1 MRRKMLPR
9 VIFGTSCLGN
19 LYTQTSYE
27 HKKAIISACVEASE
41 DGLMFDTA
49 GKYGA
54 GMSLEVLAKGLKEIG
69 IGRNEVKISNKLGW
83 YRVPLIGTEPTFE
96 KGVWAGLSHDA
107 VQKISYEGI
116 LECYHQGNEL
126 LGDYQAQY
134 VSVHDPDEYL
144 AGAADAGDYQKR
156 YKDILD
162 AYIALAE
169 LKKMGA
175 VHSIGIGAKDWRVIQ
190 KISKD
195 IMLDYVMIANSL
207 TVYAHPKA
215 LLEFISELKKNG
227 VSVINSA
234 IFHGGF
240 LTGGDFYNYE
250 KVDVDS
256 EAGRKLL
263 SWRKNFFTLC
273 DKYHLLP
280 AEACFGYVSQIN
292 DVESIAL
299 STTRP
304 GKVQENIDMINK
316 EIPQA
321 FWLELDKIKN

>member
-1 MRRKMLPR
+1 MRDKILPG

-27 HKKAIISACVEASE
+27 HKKAILSACVNASR

-54 GMSLEVLAKGLKEIG
+54 GMSLEVLAKGLKELG
-69 IGRNEVKISNKLGW
+69 IGQNEVKISNKLGW

-96 KGVWAGLSHDA
+96 KGVWAGLSYDA

-126 LGDYQAQY
+126 LGDYHSQY

-144 AGAADAGDYQKR
+144 AAATDARDYQKR
-156 YKDILD
+156 YHDILD
-162 AYIALAE
+162 AYIALVE

-175 VHSIGIGAKDWRVIQ
+175 VEAIGIGAKNWRVIE

-195 IMLDYVMIANSL
+195 VVLDYVMIANSL
-207 TVYAHPKA
+207 TIYTHPKA
-215 LLEFISELKKNG
+215 LLKFVSELAGNG
-227 VSVINSA
+227 IAVINSA

-250 KVDVDS
+250 KVDGDS

-263 SWRKNFFTLC
+263 SWRENFFRLC
-273 DKYHLLP
+273 AKYQLPP
-280 AEACFGYVSQIN
+280 AEACFGYVRQIR
-292 DVESIAL
+292 DIQSIAL

-304 GKVQENIDMINK
+304 EKVQDNVDMIYK
-316 EIPQA
+316 EIPEA
-321 FWLELDKIKN
+321 FWLELDKIKS